1 MANERQQQIY
11 KQQKIRALLG
21 LLIAL
26 SEGGIPDTP
35 GVSLRSGQ
43 IIECLDDQFL
53 RVPKKAMLEAL
64 QDTGVPH
71 DINNRFTRPM
81 LHAYEEQLEEQY
93 RVYLRE
99 QGYKFPVPDVVVTGD
114 SQEA

>member
-1 MANERQQQIY
+1 MQKPLSQI
-11 KQQKIRALLG
+11 QRSTFSPFQHPFIFH
-21 LLIAL
+21 
-26 SEGGIPDTP
+26 SFGGF
-35 GVSLRSGQ
+35 GLRSGQ
-43 IIECLDDQFL
+43 IIECLDDDSL
-53 RVPKKAMLEAL
+53 NLPKKAMLEAL

-81 LHAYEEQLEEQY
+81 LHAYEEELKERY

-99 QGYKFPVPDVVVTGD
+99 QGYKFPVPEVVVTGD